1 MHTNP
6 GIHPLGK
13 TLLLEVTPREK
24 TLSSGI
30 VLPTAVQGADTR
42 MEAVIVERGPEC
54 EKDNLQVGTCVFV
67 GKYASNDIP
76 RGERR
81 FRLANENE
89 ILAVLDEVNATFAP
103 PVIEPIRP
111 Y

>member
-1 MHTNP
+1 MNTNP
-6 GIHPLGK
+6 GIHPLGN

-24 TLSSGI
+24 TLASGI

-42 MEAVIVERGPEC
+42 MEAVIVERGPDC
-54 EKDNLQVGTCVFV
+54 VKDNLKVGTCVFV

-81 FRLANENE
+81 FRLAHETD
-89 ILAVLDEVNATFAP
+89 IIALLDEVNATFAP
-103 PVIEPIRP
+103 PVITPIQP